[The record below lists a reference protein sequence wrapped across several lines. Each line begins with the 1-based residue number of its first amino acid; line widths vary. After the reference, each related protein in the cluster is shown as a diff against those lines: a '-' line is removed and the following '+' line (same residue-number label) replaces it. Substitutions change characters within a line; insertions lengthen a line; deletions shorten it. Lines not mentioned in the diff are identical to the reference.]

1 MGVNPTSTST
11 ISFGGTPIG
20 GLANITFALNRT
32 PIDITELGNTFKKY
46 LPGQSDGT
54 ATVEVFYDQA
64 AHTAIE
70 AALNAATAS
79 SAVVY
84 TAHTGATF
92 AFNAIVQRHVVLVAC
107 QRRRQGDHHAAGDL
121 GGDHCLT
128 SPASSTASP
137 SA

>member
-11 ISFGGTPIG
+11 VSFGGTPIG

-64 AHTAIE
+64 VHTLIE
-70 AALNAATAS
+70 GALNAATAS
-79 SAVVY
+79 TAVVY

-92 AFNAIVQRHVVLVAC
+92 TFNAIVNDMSFSSPVNDVVKATITLQVI
-107 QRRRQGDHHAAGDL
+107 
-121 GGDHCLT
+121 
-128 SPASSTASP
+128 
-137 SA
+137 SAVTIA